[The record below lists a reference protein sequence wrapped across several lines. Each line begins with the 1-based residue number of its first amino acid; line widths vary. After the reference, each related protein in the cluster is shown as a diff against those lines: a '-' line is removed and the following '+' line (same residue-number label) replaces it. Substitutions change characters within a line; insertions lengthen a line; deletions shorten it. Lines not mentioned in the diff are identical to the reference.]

1 MAKAI
6 ERHHASLE
14 AVNAAR
20 AEPPAITTQ
29 PSGKM
34 FRFHR
39 RLVYWNFL
47 ILLLVV
53 FVPGGGAVRSG
64 LALIVGFVLTLFAS
78 HMLKLRV
85 ANPLSE
91 LLSMVHRVS
100 EGDLEQRAPIKGDAD
115 VLELL
120 RGVNSLTRKF
130 ESAEK
135 DLRDRL
141 QKAESFLQAMVEG
154 VMILDSSGRIT
165 FNNRSVRKMM
175 GTDRDLLG
183 KTTLDLFRDPQLEAN
198 VRTVL
203 TGGPSTVV
211 DLALPGSRSAQA
223 HIAGVP
229 NLAGAVDSAV
239 VVFHDLTEVRNA
251 ERMRR
256 DFVANVSHE
265 FKTPLTAIR
274 GYTETLLGG
283 ALEDPRTATDFL
295 RIVERN
301 ARHLESLVSDLLTLA
316 RLEAELPASLETIH
330 VKSLVDE
337 QISLRQAA
345 IRERN
350 LHVTADCGDIEL
362 NVDRV
367 RLVTAVSNLVDNAVH
382 YNRPSG
388 EIRIT
393 AATENGFFVLS
404 IADTGEGIPSSDLQ
418 RIFERFYRVDKAR
431 TRASGGTGLG
441 LAIVKHA
448 IESQGG
454 SISVSSKL
462 GVGSK
467 FSIRLPIR
475 RP

>member
-1 MAKAI
+1 
-6 ERHHASLE
+6 
-14 AVNAAR
+14 
-20 AEPPAITTQ
+20 
-29 PSGKM
+29 M

-39 RLVYWNFL
+39 RLIYWNAL
-47 ILLLVV
+47 ILVI
-53 FVPGGGAVRSG
+53 AV
-64 LALIVGFVLTLFAS
+64 LIVGANPVRSATALAVGILLTLLVS
-78 HMLKLRV
+78 HTLKLRV

-91 LLSMVHRVS
+91 LSYTIRKVS
-100 EGDLEQRAPIKGDAD
+100 EGDLEQRVPIKGDAD
-115 VLELL
+115 VSDLL
-120 RGVNSLTRKF
+120 RGVNAVTRGF
-130 ESAEK
+130 ASTEK
-135 DLRDRL
+135 DLRERL
-141 QKAESFLQAMVEG
+141 QKAESFLQAMGEG
-154 VMILDSSGRIT
+154 VMILDRGGRVT
-165 FNNRSVRKMM
+165 LHNRSVLNMIGM
-175 GTDRDLLG
+175 DRDLTG
-183 KTTLDLFRDPQLEAN
+183 KTTLDLFRHPQLEAG
-198 VRTVL
+198 VKTVL
-203 TGGPSTVV
+203 SGGPSTVV
-211 DLALPGSRSAQA
+211 DVALPAGRFAQA

-229 NLAGAVDSAV
+229 NLSGIVDSAV
-239 VVFHDLTEVRNA
+239 VVFHDLTEVRKS

-283 ALEDPRTATDFL
+283 ALDDRATATDFL

-316 RLEAELPASLETIH
+316 RLEAELPASLETIQ
-330 VKSLVDE
+330 VKSLVEE

-350 LHVTADCGDIEL
+350 IQVTADCGDIEL

-367 RLVTAVSNLVDNAVH
+367 RLVTAVSNLIDNALA

-388 EIRIT
+388 EIHIT
-393 AATENGFFVLS
+393 GSPDNGAFVLS

-431 TRASGGTGLG
+431 TRESGGTGLG

-467 FSIRLPIR
+467 FSIRLPMR